1 MIRST
6 DGGVEFDVRVIPRA
20 QKTAAAGL
28 RGDAI
33 VIRLA
38 APPID
43 GVANDALVR
52 FLSETLD
59 VPQRAV
65 RITSGLRARRK
76 RVDVRGV
83 TEAQVRAAL
92 LR

>member
-1 MIRST
+1 MIRNT
-6 DGGVEFDVRVIPRA
+6 DDGVEFDVRVIPRA
-20 QKTAAAGL
+20 HKTTAAGL

-43 GVANDALVR
+43 GAANDSLVR

-59 VPQRAV
+59 IPQRAV
-65 RITSGLRARRK
+65 RIARGVRARTK
-76 RVDVRGV
+76 RVEVSGV
-83 TEAQVRAAL
+83 TEAQVRAL
-92 LR
+92 LLP